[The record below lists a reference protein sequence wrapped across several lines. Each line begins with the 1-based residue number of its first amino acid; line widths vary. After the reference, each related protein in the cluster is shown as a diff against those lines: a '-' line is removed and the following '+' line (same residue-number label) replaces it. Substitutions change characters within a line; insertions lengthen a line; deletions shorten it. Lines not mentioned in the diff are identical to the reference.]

1 MRQMKCFKFM
11 QPFKLREDNP
21 TRWNNG
27 ICEFGSFCNKDK
39 WLLSR
44 TKSKLWGAC
53 LTTVPVQSWSQSP
66 PCTGWCPSN
75 SQTRLSGRGGWELLF
90 QLVSGECWF
99 SVLPGGHVTSTADFH
114 SALPCSAQTP
124 QSDTNTT
131 PSTKLKSLVTR
142 TCFGSAHLWRGRNGK
157 RCWLPEMC
165 PPCIPY
171 KKSQSF
177 SPTLLLQV
185 RDNFMLV
192 WHLSGFLWLTTPKS
206 AQLPSPF
213 PIIFILYVKDLQY
226 LKLQMGFKR
235 KPQIR
240 IKCLVKQLL
249 SSSYMH
255 SNYVS
260 LHFQDLKSA

>member
-1 MRQMKCFKFM
+1 MVRTEAHLMRQMKCFKFM

-44 TKSKLWGAC
+44 TKSKLWEAC
-53 LTTVPVQSWSQSP
+53 LTTVPVLSWSQSL

-99 SVLPGGHVTSTADFH
+99 SALPGGRVTSTADFH
-114 SALPCSAQTP
+114 SALPCSAQIP
-124 QSDTNTT
+124 QSDTNTS
-131 PSTKLKSLVTR
+131 PSIKLKSLVTR
-142 TCFGSAHLWRGRNGK
+142 TCFGSAHLWEGRNGK

-177 SPTLLLQV
+177 SPTLLLLRTSQGQFHAGLAFEWFSLAHDTQI
-185 RDNFMLV
+185 RA
-192 WHLSGFLWLTTPKS
+192 T
-206 AQLPSPF
+206 PF
-213 PIIFILYVKDLQY
+213 PFPDYIHILCQ
-226 LKLQMGFKR
+226 R
-235 KPQIR
+235 
-240 IKCLVKQLL
+240 
-249 SSSYMH
+249 
-255 SNYVS
+255 
-260 LHFQDLKSA
+260 SAISKITNHGI